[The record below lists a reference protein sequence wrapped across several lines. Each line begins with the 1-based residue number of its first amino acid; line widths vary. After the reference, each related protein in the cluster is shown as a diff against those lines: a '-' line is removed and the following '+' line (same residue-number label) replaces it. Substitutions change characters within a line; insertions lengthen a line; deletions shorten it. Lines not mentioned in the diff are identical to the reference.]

1 MRKLFV
7 ILLAG
12 VSIAG
17 TKLNAASNPADTIKS
32 RQLEEVTVSAIRAGQ
47 TTPMAYS
54 NLSATEIKKDNAAR
68 NIPLILQSQPSLVA
82 FTEDGSGIG
91 NSSMRIRG
99 TDATRINVTLNG
111 MPLNNPESQEVF
123 WVNLPDLSNSLQ
135 SIQIQRGVGTSTNGS
150 AAFGASISLK
160 TTGSRSEAY
169 GEASTA
175 LGSYNT
181 FASTLA
187 GGTGILENGLSLDV
201 RYSRVLGDGYIRN
214 GKVNHSNLYAAL
226 SHYAHRQ
233 LIRLSYI
240 KGVQHTGIT
249 WEGVTAEQ
257 MKDPQYGR
265 RYNLSGE
272 YFDEVGNRFYYDNET
287 DNYYSDIVQLLF
299 SRELIDNLMLNT
311 SLSWNHGYGY
321 YENYKTARE
330 FKDFGLQPQVID
342 SKTYERSDMIRRKL
356 MENDFYV
363 ANLGLEY
370 STERLKANFGA
381 LYSLYNGAHFGKLP
395 WVKYWK
401 KDNTVNLETFEW
413 YRNNGRKGEFNT
425 FAKAE
430 YLLTEQ
436 LSLFGDLQY
445 RLIDYDFSGK
455 DDDLLDLTHRFNYK
469 FFNPKTGLFYHLNE
483 RNDLYASVAV
493 GQREPLRADLKDA
506 IKGKDKDAVKPEQMI
521 DYELG
526 YRYRYENLSFGA
538 NLYYMDYRNQLV
550 QTGKLNDVGY
560 KLMENVARSYR
571 TGLELELSL
580 KLLKSLHF
588 DANYTLSE
596 NKIKNYIAYFPVYD
610 SSDKELERLP
620 ELFPSTHISYSPN
633 HVGFASLTYT
643 PFDVL
648 YFNIQSKYVS
658 KQYLDNTSDD
668 ERSLPAYSVTNL
680 SAGYTF
686 RKTGL
691 GEISLQFFVNNL
703 FDTEY
708 IANGYASK
716 FYYRDGGKDTPNSY
730 VGYYPQAMRN
740 YMARLTL
747 RF

>member
-1 MRKLFV
+1 
-7 ILLAG
+7 
-12 VSIAG
+12 
-17 TKLNAASNPADTIKS
+17 
-32 RQLEEVTVSAIRAGQ
+32 
-47 TTPMAYS
+47 
-54 NLSATEIKKDNAAR
+54 
-68 NIPLILQSQPSLVA
+68 
-82 FTEDGSGIG
+82 
-91 NSSMRIRG
+91 
-99 TDATRINVTLNG
+99 
-111 MPLNNPESQEVF
+111 
-123 WVNLPDLSNSLQ
+123 
-135 SIQIQRGVGTSTNGS
+135 
-150 AAFGASISLK
+150 
-160 TTGSRSEAY
+160 
-169 GEASTA
+169 
-175 LGSYNT
+175 
-181 FASTLA
+181 
-187 GGTGILENGLSLDV
+187 
-201 RYSRVLGDGYIRN
+201 
-214 GKVNHSNLYAAL
+214 
-226 SHYAHRQ
+226 
-233 LIRLSYI
+233 
-240 KGVQHTGIT
+240 
-249 WEGVTAEQ
+249 
-257 MKDPQYGR
+257 
-265 RYNLSGE
+265 
-272 YFDEVGNRFYYDNET
+272 
-287 DNYYSDIVQLLF
+287 
-299 SRELIDNLMLNT
+299 
-311 SLSWNHGYGY
+311 
-321 YENYKTARE
+321 
-330 FKDFGLQPQVID
+330 
-342 SKTYERSDMIRRKL
+342 
-356 MENDFYV
+356 
-363 ANLGLEY
+363 
-370 STERLKANFGA
+370 
-381 LYSLYNGAHFGKLP
+381 
-395 WVKYWK
+395 
-401 KDNTVNLETFEW
+401 
-413 YRNNGRKGEFNT
+413 
-425 FAKAE
+425 
-430 YLLTEQ
+430 
-436 LSLFGDLQY
+436 
-445 RLIDYDFSGK
+445 
-455 DDDLLDLTHRFNYK
+455 
-469 FFNPKTGLFYHLNE
+469 
-483 RNDLYASVAV
+483 
-493 GQREPLRADLKDA
+493 
-506 IKGKDKDAVKPEQMI
+506 MI

-526 YRYRYENLSFGA
+526 YRYRYENFSFGA

-571 TGLELELSL
+571 AGLELELSL